1 MTIEELLGNPELLEI
16 ARKKVE
22 DVLIQMRDARIAR
35 LFMANGLVCR
45 EANGDDS
52 YIIRLSIDDALR
64 IGLNAVLDHQKEK
77 KEES

>member
-64 IGLNAVLDHQKEK
+64 IGLSAVLDYQKK
-77 KEES
+77 KREE

>member
-45 EANGDDS
+45 EANGNDS

-64 IGLNAVLDHQKEK
+64 IGLSAVLDYQKK
-77 KEES
+77 KREE